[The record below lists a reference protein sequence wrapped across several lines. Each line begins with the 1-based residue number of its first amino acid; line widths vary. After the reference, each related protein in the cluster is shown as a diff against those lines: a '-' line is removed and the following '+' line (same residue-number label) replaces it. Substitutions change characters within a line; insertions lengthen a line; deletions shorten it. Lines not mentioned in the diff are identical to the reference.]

1 MFWKSI
7 VKPNSVITIDVVSS
21 GKVGPIV
28 FWIIFHVPLSGI
40 LCQAIVC
47 IFIMYSLL
55 DFLYVVSSVVQS
67 SPTPFCSFCSCS
79 WLSVTFVDF
88 KTQKIRREEAFKF
101 EVNEISWNIENDL
114 FFLTNGQGCVHVHSY
129 PDMELMTTLQ
139 VPQPH

>member
-67 SPTPFCSFCSCS
+67 SPTPAAA
-79 WLSVTFVDF
+79 L
-88 KTQKIRREEAFKF
+88 AFLPVA
-101 EVNEISWNIENDL
+101 VN
-114 FFLTNGQGCVHVHSY
+114 GC
-129 PDMELMTTLQ
+129 MTLG
-139 VPQPH
+139 HCD

>member
-1 MFWKSI
+1 MHCLDNRCQAMFWKPI

-40 LCQAIVC
+40 LCQVIVC

-67 SPTPFCSFCSCS
+67 SPTPS
-79 WLSVTFVDF
+79 
-88 KTQKIRREEAFKF
+88 
-101 EVNEISWNIENDL
+101 DL
-114 FFLTNGQGCVHVHSY
+114 NMTLTVKLGPAH
-129 PDMELMTTLQ
+129 
-139 VPQPH
+139 